1 MLVARVS
8 NVPAG
13 GRSCEDWRFDLNCLQ
28 ASTRRGDKRNHG
40 LPQRQ
45 WVDEAKVRPSWHQ
58 TCQQLLSRAV
68 SPE

>member
-45 WVDEAKVRPSWHQ
+45 WVDEAKVRPSWH
-58 TCQQLLSRAV
+58 
-68 SPE
+68 